1 MWQILNVNFMKNI
14 CPKMASIFVK
24 KIFYKKGALPLI

>member
-1 MWQILNVNFMKNI
+1 MWQILKLNFNKNK